1 MLYSRN
7 VAVDLTEIGA
17 SSDALICLTTLME
30 CCRGSDTNGAGA
42 LGNWMFPNGYI
53 VSSQNSGASL
63 SRSRG
68 PSSVLLHHMNNAMT
82 PSGVYTCEIP
92 DANNTNTELN
102 IYLYIGQL
110 PGNY

>member
-7 VAVDLTEIGA
+7 VAVDLTEVGA
-17 SSDALICLTTLME
+17 NSDALICLTTLME

-42 LGNWMFPNGYI
+42 MGNWRFPDGSF
-53 VSSQNSGASL
+53 VLSQSGGRSL

-68 PSSVLLHHMNNAMT
+68 PSSVLLHRINDVMT
-82 PSGVYTCEIP
+82 PTGVYTCEIT

-102 IYLYIGQL
+102 IYLYVGQL
-110 PGNY
+110 PGN